1 MTGGRTVGDG
11 SPGPG
16 IWSFDH
22 LYEPSVDARY
32 RISLG
37 EGWTP
42 LVPLPALAGE
52 FGVAELLLKRDDL
65 SPGGS
70 HKARSLAYRVSLA
83 RQRGEPALCISSSGN
98 AAVAASLYCAYAGL
112 RLFAFVSPAT
122 SPVKLAA
129 LARAGTI
136 VVKSARP
143 RNLARYASRLFGV
156 PNVTPSLDEASIE
169 GFKSMGGEVMEQ
181 CNVPPDAVFSF
192 VTSGS
197 SMVGMAR
204 AFAWGGCSPAL
215 HAVQA
220 GSQAAIAGAGAADP
234 RFVAE
239 QSLPQGAVPSRLA
252 GLLAVDDTLRAEEA
266 RGVVAESC
274 GRGWVQR
281 DEEILAAASR
291 LRALGVDTSP
301 EGAAC
306 VSAVQRA
313 RSEGVLSSSSRVV
326 VVLTGHGSQWPS
338 DAPAPTG
345 GESHACD
352 SYAEVRALLGQWL
365 PERTRSER

>member
-1 MTGGRTVGDG
+1 MTSRQAGAGD
-11 SPGPG
+11 GPG
-16 IWSFDH
+16 IWSFAH
-22 LYEPSVDARY
+22 LYEPSVDAPHRV
-32 RISLG
+32 SLG

-42 LVPLPALAGE
+42 LVPMPALAE
-52 FGVAELLLKRDDL
+52 HLGVAEIRLKRDDL

-98 AAVAASLYCAYAGL
+98 AAVAASLYCAHAGL

-122 SPVKLAA
+122 SPVKMAA

-136 VVKSARP
+136 VVQSARP

-169 GFKSMGGEVMEQ
+169 GFKSMGGEVLEQ
-181 CNVPPDAVFSF
+181 SGTLPDAVFSF

-204 AFAWGGCSPAL
+204 ALADAGRSPAL

-220 GSQAAIAGAGAADP
+220 GSHAAIAGAGAADP

-239 QSLPQGAVPSRLA
+239 QSQPPGVAPSRLA
-252 GLLAVDDTLRAEEA
+252 GLLAVDDTPRAEEA
-266 RGVVAESC
+266 RRVVAESG
-274 GRGWVQR
+274 GRGWVQHD
-281 DEEILAAASR
+281 DEIVDAADR
-291 LRALGVDTSP
+291 LRSLGVDTSP

-306 VSAVQRA
+306 VSAVRRA
-313 RSEGVLSSSSRVV
+313 RSEGVLGPSSRVV
-326 VVLTGHGSQWPS
+326 VILTGHGSQWPS
-338 DAPAPTG
+338 DAPVPTG
-345 GESHACD
+345 GETHACGG
-352 SYAEVRALLGQWL
+352 YAEVRALLGHWL
-365 PERTRSER
+365 PEVARSER